1 MAEQPTPRQLNVELP
16 NDLTATYANFAIISH
31 SPHEVV
37 VDFAQMLPG
46 MPKAKVQA
54 RVLLTPANAKMLWQA
69 LGQNIAK
76 YERRFGKIGAQQA
89 GGFDPKSGIL
99 GGMQWTV
106 GGGDEPGDELEPD
119 ADSPEKETP

>member
-1 MAEQPTPRQLNVELP
+1 MTEQPTPRQLNVELP

-76 YERRFGKIGAQQA
+76 YERRFGKIGAQQS

-106 GGGDEPGDELEPD
+106 GGDEPGDEPEPD
-119 ADSPEKETP
+119 ADSPEKETS

>member
-16 NDLTATYANFAIISH
+16 NDLTAIYANFAIISH

-54 RVLLTPANAKMLWQA
+54 RVLLTPANAKMLFQA

-76 YERRFGKIGAQQA
+76 YERRFGAIGGQQA
-89 GGFDPKSGIL
+89 GSFDPKLGTL
-99 GGMQWTV
+99 GGMQWAV
-106 GGGDEPGDELEPD
+106 GGDEPGEEQAPD
-119 ADSPEKETP
+119 GESPDKETP

>member
-1 MAEQPTPRQLNVELP
+1 VAEQPASRQLNVELP

-37 VDFAQMLPG
+37 IDFAQMLPG

-54 RVLLTPANAKMLWQA
+54 RVLLTPANAKMLLHA
-69 LGQNIAK
+69 LGQNLAK
-76 YERRFGKIGAQQA
+76 YEGRFGKIGGQQA
-89 GGFDPKSGIL
+89 GSFDPKSGIL

-106 GGGDEPGDELEPD
+106 GGDEPGDEPEPNAGAPD
-119 ADSPEKETP
+119 EETP

>member
-16 NDLTATYANFAIISH
+16 NDLTVIYANFAIISH

-54 RVLLTPANAKMLWQA
+54 RVLVTPANAKMLWQA

-76 YERRFGKIGAQQA
+76 YERRFGKIGAPHP

-106 GGGDEPGDELEPD
+106 GGDEPGDEPEPD
-119 ADSPEKETP
+119 GNLPDKETS

>member
-1 MAEQPTPRQLNVELP
+1 MPRIFYLAAGRSVTGLRRPTPGGYTVAEQPTPRQLNVELP

-54 RVLLTPANAKMLWQA
+54 RACC
-69 LGQNIAK
+69 
-76 YERRFGKIGAQQA
+76 
-89 GGFDPKSGIL
+89 
-99 GGMQWTV
+99 
-106 GGGDEPGDELEPD
+106 
-119 ADSPEKETP
+119 

>member
-1 MAEQPTPRQLNVELP
+1 MAEQPASRQLNVELP

-37 VDFAQMLPG
+37 IDFAQMLPG

-54 RVLLTPANAKMLWQA
+54 RVLLTPANAKMLLQA
-69 LGQNIAK
+69 LGQNLAK

-89 GGFDPKSGIL
+89 GSFDPKSGIL

-106 GGGDEPGDELEPD
+106 RGDQPGDEPEPD
-119 ADSPEKETP
+119 AGAPDKETP